1 MPPQQKSLK
10 GANFPKRVTYTERGY
25 QFCAYRTIFSP
36 ENNNKMEHRFNMQV
50 FIDIFTLEE
59 IKEVIRNQ
67 NRTGKILAEVVI
79 STYFGKKRANL
90 MQLDALDQN
99 TFRMAI
105 AIIAY
110 RRTAN
115 WNDQEFI
122 ELANFAADQHDLKI

>member
-1 MPPQQKSLK
+1 
-10 GANFPKRVTYTERGY
+10 
-25 QFCAYRTIFSP
+25 
-36 ENNNKMEHRFNMQV
+36 MQV